1 MSFEV
6 MAKTMPMHH
15 SSIPIEV
22 VVLDSLQQTNEM
34 LHEMFARSILT
45 EEWRRPRPRERLAMA
60 DNRQLLRLQGWK
72 DGYDRWSQ
80 SQDFT
85 DFDQCILRPKDNTQD
100 FVNKKNNPAVC
111 RW

>member
-15 SSIPIEV
+15 SSIQIEV
-22 VVLDSLQQTNEM
+22 VVLDSLQQTSEM
-34 LHEMFARSILT
+34 LHEILARSILT
-45 EEWRRPRPRERLAMA
+45 EGWRRPRPRERLAMA

-85 DFDQCILRPKDNTQD
+85 DFDQCILRPKDSTRD
-100 FVNKKNNPAVC
+100 FVNKKQPC
-111 RW
+111 SL